1 MSPGPVF
8 SHRQHSEKHRR
19 EWQKFA
25 PCAMIET
32 MKILLNAINAKYIH
46 SNLAVYSLRAYAKE
60 YREHIR
66 LLEYTINNRVEEILE
81 GIYKEHADVIC
92 FSCYIWNIA
101 YVKELIEELK
111 KLCPSTPIWVGGPEV
126 SYEVETLLAENPGI
140 DGVFIGEGEH
150 TFKKVCRCYIEAEES
165 EREEELLRVPGIAY
179 RKRDKT
185 VAFTG
190 MAEPVDM
197 SAIPFC
203 YEDMEQFKNKIIY
216 YESSRGCPFSCSYCL
231 SSIDKKM
238 RFRDIELVKKE
249 LGFFIEQEVPQVK
262 FVDRTFNC
270 SHTHAMEIW
279 RFIKEK
285 DLGKTNF
292 HFEVAA
298 DLLTEEEL
306 EYIAGMRPG
315 LIQLEIGVQSTNDVT
330 IQEIHRTMDLEK
342 LKAVVR
348 RIQAPGNIHQHL
360 DLIAGLPYE
369 DYQTFRKSFDEIYDL
384 KPEQLQ
390 LGFLKVLKGS
400 YMFEHAREYGLIYQS
415 KPPYEVMKT
424 NWLSFDE
431 VLKIKQVE
439 EMLEVYYNS
448 HQYEVTMKILEQFFD
463 SGFEMFQK
471 MGEFYEMQGY
481 FHLKHTRIR
490 RCEILLEFAK
500 EYVTDMRM
508 LEQSLTFDLYYRE
521 NMKSRPAFATD
532 LEPYKEISRK
542 VCKKGKQSHLEP
554 FTYRFP
560 TEQERSIEKLPES
573 CNEYFV
579 LFDYE
584 HRNPLTNQA
593 GIQIIEKG
601 ELP

>member
-1 MSPGPVF
+1 
-8 SHRQHSEKHRR
+8 
-19 EWQKFA
+19 
-25 PCAMIET
+25 MIGI

-111 KLCPSTPIWVGGPEV
+111 KLCPNTPIWVGGPEV

-197 SAIPFC
+197 STIPFC

-298 DLLTEEEL
+298 DLPTEEEL

-463 SGFEMFQK
+463 GGFEMFQK

-593 GIQIIEKG
+593 GIQVIEKG

>member
-1 MSPGPVF
+1 
-8 SHRQHSEKHRR
+8 
-19 EWQKFA
+19 
-25 PCAMIET
+25 MIET

-81 GIYKEHADVIC
+81 GIYKERADVIC

-111 KLCPSTPIWVGGPEV
+111 KLCPNTPIWVGGPEV

-197 SAIPFC
+197 STIPFC

-249 LGFFIEQEVPQVK
+249 LGFFIKQEVPQVK

-285 DLGKTNF
+285 DLRKTNF

-463 SGFEMFQK
+463 GGFEMFQK

-593 GIQIIEKG
+593 GIQVIEKG

>member
-1 MSPGPVF
+1 
-8 SHRQHSEKHRR
+8 
-19 EWQKFA
+19 
-25 PCAMIET
+25 MIET

-111 KLCPSTPIWVGGPEV
+111 KLCPNTPIWVGGPEV
-126 SYEVETLLAENPGI
+126 SYEIETLLAENPGI

-150 TFKKVCRCYIEAEES
+150 TFKKVCRCYIETEES
-165 EREEELLRVPGIAY
+165 EWEEELLQVSGIAY

-185 VAFTG
+185 IAFTG

-197 SAIPFC
+197 STIPFC

-285 DLGKTNF
+285 DLEKTNF

-369 DYQTFRKSFDEIYDL
+369 DYQTFQKSFDEIYDL

-463 SGFEMFQK
+463 GGFEMFQK

-593 GIQIIEKG
+593 GIQVIEKG

>member
-1 MSPGPVF
+1 M
-8 SHRQHSEKHRR
+8 
-19 EWQKFA
+19 
-25 PCAMIET
+25 
-32 MKILLNAINAKYIH
+32 
-46 SNLAVYSLRAYAKE
+46 
-60 YREHIR
+60 
-66 LLEYTINNRVEEILE
+66 
-81 GIYKEHADVIC
+81 
-92 FSCYIWNIA
+92 
-101 YVKELIEELK
+101 
-111 KLCPSTPIWVGGPEV
+111 
-126 SYEVETLLAENPGI
+126 
-140 DGVFIGEGEH
+140 FIGEGEH

-197 SAIPFC
+197 STIPFC

-463 SGFEMFQK
+463 GGFEMFQK
-471 MGEFYEMQGY
+471 MGEFYEITTPFYNNANDCIQIYIRLEGETVLFTDDGY
-481 FHLKHTRIR
+481 TLNPLYMTGLQLAPAQKKALDS
-490 RCEILLEFAK
+490 ILRQYGVTLNGNALE
-500 EYVTDMRM
+500 T
-508 LEQSLTFDLYYRE
+508 
-521 NMKSRPAFATD
+521 KS
-532 LEPYKEISRK
+532 
-542 VCKKGKQSHLEP
+542 
-554 FTYRFP
+554 
-560 TEQERSIEKLPES
+560 SIETFAQRKH
-573 CNEYFV
+573 
-579 LFDYE
+579 LF
-584 HRNPLTNQA
+584 LQA
-593 GIQIIEKG
+593 IMRVDAF
-601 ELP
+601 LSDVCLMT